1 MSKKEKP
8 LPKPSSTPFGIKR
21 PSADNEKTEP
31 LMADRI
37 AMAMSEG
44 KLDEYLQKEMPNN
57 EHARKLAE
65 MMMGMTGM
73 MPAGNFPGKK
83 HVSKK
88 DSHPQKTDNKG
99 LEDKKAAAQPTEDI
113 VNAAQTGDV
122 NGLVELLE
130 REHNK
135 RSGNSDSG
143 TAENKKT
150 NRPSSS
156 TPPLIDRK
164 IIDKFIKI
172 ASENN
177 LNLDWLLLRAIKRYV
192 QDYKKTG
199 NL

>member
-8 LPKPSSTPFGIKR
+8 LPKPPSTPFGRKH
-21 PSADNEKTEP
+21 SAAENNKTEP
-31 LMADRI
+31 LMADRM
-37 AMAMSEG
+37 AMAMTEG
-44 KLDEYLQKEMPNN
+44 KLDEYLQKEMPDN

-73 MPAGNFPGKK
+73 MPAGDFTGKP
-83 HVSKK
+83 VSKK
-88 DSHPQKTDNKG
+88 DSHPKKSDNKG
-99 LEDKKAAAQPTEDI
+99 HEVKKAAARPDEDI
-113 VNAAQTGDV
+113 LNAAHAGDV

-135 RSGNSDSG
+135 RSGNSDTG

-150 NRPSSS
+150 ARPSSS
-156 TPPLIDRK
+156 TPPLIDK
-164 IIDKFIKI
+164 EIIDGFTKL

-192 QDYKKTG
+192 QEYNKTG